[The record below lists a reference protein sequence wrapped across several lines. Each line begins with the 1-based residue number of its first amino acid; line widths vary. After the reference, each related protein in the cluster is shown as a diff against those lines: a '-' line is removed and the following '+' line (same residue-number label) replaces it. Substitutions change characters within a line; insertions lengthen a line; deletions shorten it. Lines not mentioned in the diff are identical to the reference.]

1 MSALGVSRYRRA
13 CVLILACLLASCSDD
28 GASTSVPPETS
39 TAPPSEPSAPGPDEA
54 TSLFVLEANEGEA
67 ESAGD
72 DGTNDLS
79 LTGVGGVTW
88 FADRPAREAGDES
101 LAGFVAAWPD
111 RFAAAAPNA
120 ALTIGEGDDAVVA
133 IVTLSEPV
141 VDADTVRFRAAVV
154 DPAQAPPSLRDHA
167 DASEPAVDLPETFD
181 RAALFVDPS
190 GGVRQI
196 DGQLKISGAPTFDVT
211 LDLNQPTTMALPL
224 GEIAAASVE
233 GDGAITLASFAS
245 DQMRVRGILGA
256 GAQVVVDL
264 PLGVA
269 GPAVEGN
276 FGGNDLPVGA
286 QVTLQLTGGDVEPL
300 TFDQPFSY
308 SIP

>member
-1 MSALGVSRYRRA
+1 MSALGICSSRRA
-13 CVLILACLLASCSDD
+13 GVLIAAGLLAACSGDD
-28 GASTSVPPETS
+28 ATSASSDTAAPTSG
-39 TAPPSEPSAPGPDEA
+39 PSAPGPDEA

-72 DGTNDLS
+72 DGTYDLS

-111 RFAAAAPNA
+111 RFATAAPNA

-141 VDADTVRFRAAVV
+141 VIDDRVEFKAVVV
-154 DPAQAPPSLRDHA
+154 DPAQAPPALQDHVA
-167 DASEPAVDLPETFD
+167 TSRPAAELPRSFD

-190 GGVRQI
+190 SAARQI
-196 DGQLKISGAPTFDVT
+196 DAVLNITGAPTFDVT
-211 LDLNQPTTMALPL
+211 LDLNQPTTIALPL
-224 GEIAAASVE
+224 GELAAAAVE
-233 GDGAITLASFAS
+233 GDGAITSASFAS
-245 DQMRVRGILGA
+245 DQMRIRGVLGA

-269 GPAVEGN
+269 GAVVEGN
-276 FGGNDLPVGA
+276 FGGNDFPVGA

-300 TFDQPFSY
+300 TFDQPFS
-308 SIP
+308 IDAP

>member
-39 TAPPSEPSAPGPDEA
+39 TTPPSKPSAPGPDEA

-67 ESAGD
+67 EAAGD
-72 DGTNDLS
+72 DGSYDLS

-141 VDADTVRFRAAVV
+141 VSDDRVEFRAVVV
-154 DPAQAPPSLRDHA
+154 DPMQAPPSLQDHVA
-167 DASEPAVDLPETFD
+167 TSRPATELPDRFD

-190 GGVRQI
+190 GAARQI
-196 DGQLKISGAPTFDVT
+196 DAALSITGAPTFDLT
-211 LDLNQPTTMALPL
+211 IELNQPTTMALPL

-245 DQMRVRGILGA
+245 DQMRVRGVLGA
-256 GAQVVVDL
+256 GGNVVVNL
-264 PLGVA
+264 PLSAG
-269 GPAVEGN
+269 GPAVEG
-276 FGGNDLPVGA
+276 FFHGNDLPVGA
-286 QVTLQLTGGDVEPL
+286 VVTMQVSGGDVEQL
-300 TFDQPFSY
+300 TVDQPFALQL
-308 SIP
+308 P

>member
-28 GASTSVPPETS
+28 GASSSVPPETS

-67 ESAGD
+67 EAAGD
-72 DGTNDLS
+72 DGTYDLS

-141 VDADTVRFRAAVV
+141 VDADTVRVPRRRRRSCAGTTVAAG
-154 DPAQAPPSLRDHA
+154 PRRRHH
-167 DASEPAVDLPETFD
+167 EPAADLPETLRSS
-181 RAALFVDPS
+181 RA
-190 GGVRQI
+190 VRRPV
-196 DGQLKISGAPTFDVT
+196 GR
-211 LDLNQPTTMALPL
+211 
-224 GEIAAASVE
+224 
-233 GDGAITLASFAS
+233 AS
-245 DQMRVRGILGA
+245 DRSTA
-256 GAQVVVDL
+256 
-264 PLGVA
+264 
-269 GPAVEGN
+269 
-276 FGGNDLPVGA
+276 
-286 QVTLQLTGGDVEPL
+286 
-300 TFDQPFSY
+300 S
-308 SIP
+308 